1 MEREVNLK
9 MKKFAEGVRKEFS
22 DAQIYLFGSRAK
34 NDGLEYSDYDVLVV
48 SKGFEGVQFFERPV
62 KVYDYWEEKEPIDA
76 FCYTPK
82 EFLEKKRLIGF
93 VSEALKEAKKVG

>member
-9 MKKFAEGVRKEFS
+9 MKKFAKRVRKEFS

-34 NDGLEYSDYDVLVV
+34 NDELADSDFDILVV

-62 KVYDYWEEKEPIDA
+62 KMYDYWEEKEPIDA

-93 VSEALKEAKKVG
+93 VSEALKEAKRVI